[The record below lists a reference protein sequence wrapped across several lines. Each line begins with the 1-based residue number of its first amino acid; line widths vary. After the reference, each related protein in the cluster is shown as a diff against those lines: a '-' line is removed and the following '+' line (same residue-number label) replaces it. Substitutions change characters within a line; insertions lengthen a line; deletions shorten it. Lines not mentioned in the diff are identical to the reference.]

1 VTAFAGP
8 ITFIA
13 LAAPQIARRLTR
25 SPGTALVP
33 AALLGA
39 LLLIASDIAAQHA
52 LPVPLPVGI
61 VTIVIGGGYL
71 VWLLIHEARRRP

>member
-1 VTAFAGP
+1 
-8 ITFIA
+8 
-13 LAAPQIARRLTR
+13 
-25 SPGTALVP
+25 VP